1 MHSLI
6 ESLWFH
12 TRWYHLPLLIILF
25 PLALLWGVLM
35 GLRRF
40 FAKEKDFGIPIVSV
54 GNIVVGGTGKTPFLI
69 ELLARYPKAFV
80 ISRGYGRQ
88 SSGYLLV
95 SQDGK
100 ILVDVDKSADE
111 PMLIAQL
118 AKECSVIVSE
128 DRKFAIKK
136 AQEMGAKVIFLDDGF
151 NQVGI
156 KKFNILL
163 KSENSSNTLPMPA
176 GPYREFSFF
185 ERCSDI
191 VAIEG
196 IDFARSV
203 DFENLG
209 KKMVLVTAIS
219 NPERLDRFLPKGIV
233 GKYYFRDHSYF
244 DEDNLKEILAREGA
258 DRLLVTQKDL
268 VKMVDFKLPL
278 AIIKLKLEIKE
289 YIFDAVDNY
298 IKGESGER

>member
-1 MHSLI
+1 MHSFI
-6 ESLWFH
+6 ESLWFR
-12 TRWYHLPLLIILF
+12 TRWYHLPFLVALF
-25 PLALLWGVLM
+25 PLALLWGFLM

-40 FAKEKDFGIPIVSV
+40 FAREKDFGIPIISI
-54 GNIVVGGTGKTPFLI
+54 GNLIVGGTGKTPFLI
-69 ELLARYPKAFV
+69 ELLARHPKAFV

-88 SSGYLLV
+88 SSGYFLV
-95 SQDGK
+95 SQGGN
-100 ILVDVDKSADE
+100 ILVGVDKSADE

-128 DRKFAIKK
+128 DRKFGIKK
-136 AQEMGAKVIFLDDGF
+136 AKEMGAKVIFLDDGF
-151 NQVGI
+151 SQVGI

-163 KSENSSNTLPMPA
+163 KSGNNNNNLPMPA
-176 GPYREFSFF
+176 GPYREFYFF
-185 ERCSDI
+185 ERSADI

-196 IDFARSV
+196 VDFARSV

-219 NPERLDRFLPKGIV
+219 NPERLDRFLPKGVV
-233 GKYYFRDHSYF
+233 GKYYFKDHSYF
-244 DEDNLKEILAREGA
+244 DEDNLRDILAKEGG

-278 AIIKLKLEIKE
+278 SIIKLKLEIKE

-298 IKGESGER
+298 IKGYSSER